1 MQITCYEERL
11 TLNDWSNLTS
21 LDLFDSFMATYYFLV
36 SLPSGLNIPNYK
48 NNLLLVDKIAKEF
61 RTSELCI
68 TCYILQNVMC
78 ILCSVCSNYNSRAVL
93 SIRVLCST
101 VLRLWCLSESYSR
114 HRFVPEFYCTYACRW
129 SSCEPPKTRA
139 EALTEYIETIL
150 INPENERPSA
160 SFPNSVIVINDVRI
174 LRHYTMKIRRKCFYI
189 SVHSRRGCW

>member
-61 RTSELCI
+61 RTSDLCI

-114 HRFVPEFYCTYACRW
+114 HRFVPEFYCTYACQCR
-129 SSCEPPKTRA
+129 SCDPPKTRA
-139 EALTEYIETIL
+139 EALTEYIEKIVNMVQL
-150 INPENERPSA
+150 LA
-160 SFPNSVIVINDVRI
+160 LFYVI
-174 LRHYTMKIRRKCFYI
+174 KIFIYI
-189 SVHSRRGCW
+189 K